1 MATQIV
7 RIHFF
12 LVSLQTNQSGEIA
25 TISTIKPDQKVFV
38 NGKEV
43 SNDQP
48 VKISKIE
55 VIENTKINQSIET
68 ETESKTEPDVKDQL
82 NASQLKLPTSDPTKT
97 VEMKTVETTIPTG
110 KCTKPSTTTT
120 TTNVAT
126 TTTSTNVGTTTT
138 TTPIPENPEESI
150 VTPDYIQQ
158 SKLQPLS
165 QIHAFV
171 VF

>member
-55 VIENTKINQSIET
+55 VIENTKINKSIET

-82 NASQLKLPTSDPTKT
+82 NASQLKTPTSEPTKT
-97 VEMKTVETTIPTG
+97 VE
-110 KCTKPSTTTT
+110 TKPSTTIPTT
-120 TTNVAT
+120 TTT
-126 TTTSTNVGTTTT
+126 TNVGTTTT
-138 TTPIPENPEESI
+138 TTPTPENPEESI

-158 SKLQPLS
+158 SKLQQLS
-165 QIHAFV
+165 RINAFV

>member
-43 SNDQP
+43 ANDQP

-55 VIENTKINQSIET
+55 VIENTKINQNIET
-68 ETESKTEPDVKDQL
+68 EIETKTEPNVKDQL
-82 NASQLKLPTSDPTKT
+82 NASQLKTPPSNPIKT
-97 VEMKTVETTIPTG
+97 IE
-110 KCTKPSTTTT
+110 TKPSTTTT
-120 TTNVAT
+120 TAPTILNVE
-126 TTTSTNVGTTTT
+126 TTT
-138 TTPIPENPEESI
+138 TTPKPENPEESI

-158 SKLQPLS
+158 SKLQPL
-165 QIHAFV
+165 I
-171 VF
+171 